1 MKTNGNDWL
10 EQNRKQL
17 CFALIA
23 VFIWGLAAHGY
34 GFLQSSFSHDS
45 LTEFNAADGG
55 DVWKV
60 RLGRFVIPVYRAVF
74 RTELTL
80 PWMIGLLSLVW
91 IGLAEFMVSKI
102 FRMESKSLVFVAAG
116 IFTVNLTV
124 SATAAT
130 YLHDFDCDMFAL
142 LCAVGAVYC
151 WNTGK
156 IKYLLLGAV
165 LVALSLGIYQSF
177 LSVTIVLVMFAC
189 ILDLLNGNCFRN
201 VLVRGLTA
209 IGMIVLGGILYYALM
224 QLTLAVTGIRLSSG
238 ESNSLDQALTLT
250 LGSILR
256 LTVYGYFDCF
266 DWLWDVF
273 SVYPEWLAKGITV
286 LLLAIV
292 AAAGLTG
299 VCSRKIGLPEKLLG
313 LILVG
318 LLPLGMNLMYVLT
331 GGAVHYLMV
340 YAVWLFYLL
349 ALLLAHWL
357 GAQTENQNIKQW
369 LSRGSLLLVF
379 LLLYGNV
386 QTANALYLK
395 KDMEQD
401 AFLSMMTRIVYRME
415 DCDGYV
421 SGETPVVFVGRPE
434 QLQEAIPGFEKFTG
448 ITGQHQVETA
458 DTRIEYRIRRYFQ
471 YVLGTR
477 DVMAEDKVWNVMQQD
492 PRVANMPI
500 YPQDGCTAI
509 LDGVLVVKLGE
520 NE

>member
-1 MKTNGNDWL
+1 MKTKGNDWL

-34 GFLQSSFSHDS
+34 GFLNNSFSHDS
-45 LTEFNAADGG
+45 LTEFDGADWSNT
-55 DVWKV
+55 WKIK
-60 RLGRFVIPVYRAVF
+60 LGRFVIPFYRAVF

-80 PWMIGLLSLVW
+80 PWLIGLLSLLW
-91 IGLAEFMVSKI
+91 IGLAVFLVGKL
-102 FRMESKSLVFVAAG
+102 FKMESKALVFATAG
-116 IFTVNLTV
+116 IFTVNLTAA
-124 SATAAT
+124 ATAST

-142 LCAVGAVYC
+142 LCAVGAVSC
-151 WNTGK
+151 WDSGN
-156 IKYLLLGAV
+156 IRNLLPGAA

-177 LSVTIVLVMFAC
+177 LSVTIVLVMFISIFA
-189 ILDLLNGNCFRN
+189 LFDGETFRN
-201 VLVRGLTA
+201 VLLRGMKA
-209 IGMIVLGGILYYALM
+209 IGMLLLGCVVYYLMM
-224 QLTLAVTGIRLSSG
+224 QLVLAATGISLSSG
-238 ESNSLDQALTLT
+238 GTNSLDQALKLT
-250 LGSILR
+250 PYSLLR
-256 LTVYGYFDCF
+256 LTVYAYFDCAA
-266 DWLWDVF
+266 WLWNPF
-273 SVYPEWLAKGITV
+273 SVYPELVANGITV
-286 LLLAIV
+286 LLLAV
-292 AAAGLTG
+292 TAACAVVGL
-299 VCSRKIGLPEKLLG
+299 CRKQMGWLEKLLC
-313 LILVG
+313 LVLFG

-349 ALLLAHWL
+349 SLLMARWL
-357 GAQTENQNIKQW
+357 GEQTKKLKW
-369 LSRGSLLLVF
+369 LDWGTLLLVF
-379 LLLYGNV
+379 LLMYGNV

-401 AFLSMMTRIVYRME
+401 AFHSMMTRIVYRME

-434 QLQEAIPGFEKFTG
+434 QLQEAMPGFEKYTG

-458 DTRIEYRIRRYFQ
+458 DTRIEYRIRRYFR
-471 YVLGTR
+471 YILGAK
-477 DVMAEDKVWNVMQQD
+477 DVMAEEAVWNAMQND
-492 PRVANMPI
+492 PRVTAMPR

>member
-1 MKTNGNDWL
+1 MIKGNDWF
-10 EQNRKQL
+10 ERNRQQL
-17 CFALIA
+17 YVALTA
-23 VFIWGLAAHGY
+23 VFVWGLAAHGY

-91 IGLAEFMVSKI
+91 IGLAVFLVAKL
-102 FRMESKSLVFVAAG
+102 FRMESRGLVLVTAG

-151 WNTGK
+151 WNTDK
-156 IKYLLLGAV
+156 TKYLLLGAV
-165 LVALSLGIYQSF
+165 SVALSLGIYQSY
-177 LSVTIVLVMFAC
+177 LSVTIVLVMFVC
-189 ILDLLNGNCFRN
+189 ILDLLNGVCFRK
-201 VLVRGLTA
+201 VLVRGLKA
-209 IGMIVLGGILYYALM
+209 IGMIILGGLVYYALM
-224 QLTLAVTGIRLSSG
+224 QLTLVATGIRLSSG

-250 LGSILR
+250 PYSILK
-256 LTVYGYFDCF
+256 LAVYSYFDCF
-266 DWLWDVF
+266 DWLWDTF
-273 SVYPEWLAKGITV
+273 SVYPEWLVKGITG
-286 LLLAIV
+286 LLVGIIV
-292 AAAGLTG
+292 AAGMTGL
-299 VCSRKIGLPEKLLG
+299 CSKKLGLAEKLLG
-313 LILVG
+313 ITLVG

-331 GGAVHYLMV
+331 NGAVHYLMV

-349 ALLLAHWL
+349 ALLLARWL
-357 GAQTENQNIKQW
+357 GERIKMQKAKQCLW
-369 LSRGSLLLVF
+369 LGSLLLVGV
-379 LLLYGNV
+379 LLYGNV

-434 QLQEAIPGFEKFTG
+434 QLQEALPGFEKFTG
-448 ITGQHQVETA
+448 ITGQHQIETA

-477 DVMAEDKVWNVMQQD
+477 DIMAEDKVWDSMQQD
-492 PRVANMPI
+492 PRVADMPI
-500 YPQDGCTAI
+500 YPQDGCTALI
-509 LDGVLVVKLGE
+509 DGVLVVKLGE
-520 NE
+520 